1 MIRCVRFWITG
12 RRLRCIIMGDEL
24 HSYRE
29 GSACTY
35 GFKASARHG
44 DAQYLVEGNKLA
56 FRYGGRD
63 YYFNIMKV
71 VKTEYVVEVVA
82 YSMMFELLNEDA
94 GEYKSPKAM
103 SFQEYLDVFD
113 PEHTL
118 ELGVNEVEDK
128 MVSRTESNIH
138 GLLIGGK
145 GLC

>member
-1 MIRCVRFWITG
+1 MENVRIAVLSAYDKVCAFLDNG
-12 RRLRCIIMGDEL
+12 APSALHYYGDEL

-71 VKTEYVVEVVA
+71 VKT
-82 YSMMFELLNEDA
+82 SMWWRLLRI
-94 GEYKSPKAM
+94 
-103 SFQEYLDVFD
+103 L
-113 PEHTL
+113 
-118 ELGVNEVEDK
+118 
-128 MVSRTESNIH
+128 
-138 GLLIGGK
+138 
-145 GLC
+145 